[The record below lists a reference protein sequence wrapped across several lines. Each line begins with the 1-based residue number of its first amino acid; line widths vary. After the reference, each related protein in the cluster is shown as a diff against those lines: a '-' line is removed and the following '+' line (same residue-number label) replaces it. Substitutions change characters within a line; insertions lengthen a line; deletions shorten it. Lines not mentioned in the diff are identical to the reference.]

1 LPNGTRS
8 LTYLSAVNPN
18 WLPVWNSKGVKYTHY
33 CANRVQRQFGLD
45 QSATGSP
52 SKTLPSI
59 LGVAPFLRGQA
70 FDHWSKSVS
79 RMVILCSG
87 RLGICTMA
95 MLQYWLRVAVAMVDY
110 IGQGRGIRIPL
121 S

>member
-1 LPNGTRS
+1 MPNGTRS

-18 WLPVWNSKGVKYTHY
+18 WLPVWNSEGVKYTHY

-45 QSATGSP
+45 QSAPDSP
-52 SKTLPSI
+52 SETLPSI
-59 LGVAPFLRGQA
+59 LGVGPFLRSQA

-79 RMVILCSG
+79 RMVILCGG

-110 IGQGRGIRIPL
+110 IGQGKGIRIPL